1 MRGSTSVLSQLV
13 ARSRRRG
20 LAAVVASAVA
30 AAGLVGVAATPA
42 QAAVLTPL
50 PVGPRPNATRV
61 DFRAAERVAASV
73 DVGTGNLLVTTTDLT
88 LPGVDQ
94 DVQLGLDFNSLL
106 LGAGSP
112 LPAGAGGKG
121 FATRLGQDTKL
132 VANTDGTVLY
142 LAPGGLEGLVHPD
155 QRHQQLHHPGRVQE
169 HPGQDRHHRLDA
181 E

>member
-1 MRGSTSVLSQLV
+1 MQGARPRGARLV
-13 ARSRRRG
+13 AVG
-20 LAAVVASAVA
+20 AVA
-30 AAGLVGVAATPA
+30 ALVAAGLGTVIAPSA
-42 QAAVLTPL
+42 QAAGVAPL

-61 DFRAAERVAASV
+61 EFRAAERVSASV

-106 LGAGSP
+106 LGAGSA
-112 LPAGAGGKG
+112 LPAGAAGKG

-142 LAPGGLEGLVHPD
+142 LAPGGLEGLYTPITGTSGYTS
-155 QRHQQLHHPGRVQE
+155 RPGSRT
-169 HPGQDRHHRLDA
+169 P
-181 E
+181 